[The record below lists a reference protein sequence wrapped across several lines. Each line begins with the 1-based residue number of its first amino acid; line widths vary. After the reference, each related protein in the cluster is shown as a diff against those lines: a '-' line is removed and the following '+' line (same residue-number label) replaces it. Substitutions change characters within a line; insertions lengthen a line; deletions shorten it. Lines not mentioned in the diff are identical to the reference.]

1 VAIQTDRSTVVIGN
15 FVFQCDV
22 SLEAFFAEGKV
33 ARVVRAEA
41 TEQWLWRF
49 LIKTLPLHVL
59 DELVITLERSAAGI
73 ANVIRL
79 SAKPRVILV
88 SFVCLLNLYQI
99 NDLDSWS
106 VFNIFNA
113 KKKF

>member
-1 VAIQTDRSTVVIGN
+1 LQNSPVSGENVAVQTNRSTVVIRN

-22 SLEAFFAEGKV
+22 CLEAFFAEGKV

-41 TEQWLWRF
+41 AEQWLGCF

-59 DELVITLERSAAGI
+59 DELVITLKRSAAGI

-79 SAKPRVILV
+79 S
-88 SFVCLLNLYQI
+88 
-99 NDLDSWS
+99 
-106 VFNIFNA
+106 
-113 KKKF
+113 KKKWDF